1 MSAFSPLLPGQ
12 TLGVMGGGQL
22 GRMFVQS
29 AQRMGYR
36 TVVLDPDADSPAG
49 RVSETHL
56 QFPYL
61 APEGLRQLS
70 TLCGAITTEFENV
83 PSQALA
89 QLALQRPVAPGAEAV
104 AIAQD
109 RALEKAHF
117 LKCGVPVAPHQVI
130 AQADELAS
138 VPAALFPG
146 ILKTTRLGYDG
157 KGQIRVTQA
166 SELAPAWQTLQGK
179 AATPVTCVL
188 EKMLPLAAECSV
200 IVARGGDGQQ
210 VHLPIQ
216 RNLHREGILA
226 VTEVFPGTIDP
237 VFSQQAIA
245 AAQAVAE
252 GLNYVGV
259 LCVEFFLL
267 APGPEREALGPL
279 VVNEMAPR
287 PHNSGH
293 YSQDACDVSQF
304 ELQVRCMAGLPLT
317 APRQHSPALML
328 NLLGDLWFPNESD
341 SPKEPPWA
349 SVLAL
354 PGTHLHLYGKTAARR
369 GRKMGHLNVTGDSA
383 EAVRATALQAAAML
397 GIAPF

>member
-1 MSAFSPLLPGQ
+1 MSTELSPLLPGQ

-56 QFPYL
+56 QYPYL

-70 TLCGAITTEFENV
+70 ALCGAITTEFENV
-83 PSQALA
+83 PSEALA

-157 KGQIRVTQA
+157 KGQIRVMQA
-166 SELAPAWQTLQGK
+166 SELAAAWQ
-179 AATPVTCVL
+179 
-188 EKMLPLAAECSV
+188 
-200 IVARGGDGQQ
+200 
-210 VHLPIQ
+210 
-216 RNLHREGILA
+216 
-226 VTEVFPGTIDP
+226 
-237 VFSQQAIA
+237 
-245 AAQAVAE
+245 
-252 GLNYVGV
+252 
-259 LCVEFFLL
+259 
-267 APGPEREALGPL
+267 ALSL
-279 VVNEMAPR
+279 I
-287 PHNSGH
+287 H
-293 YSQDACDVSQF
+293 
-304 ELQVRCMAGLPLT
+304 
-317 APRQHSPALML
+317 
-328 NLLGDLWFPNESD
+328 
-341 SPKEPPWA
+341 
-349 SVLAL
+349 
-354 PGTHLHLYGKTAARR
+354 
-369 GRKMGHLNVTGDSA
+369 
-383 EAVRATALQAAAML
+383 
-397 GIAPF
+397 I